1 MAALLRRS
9 HASRRYEYYDW
20 IVVLDFE
27 SRRKSE
33 DQHETLLRELRN
45 FVCQKVLSVTTGA
58 CFWYPNWYPK
68 TQKEERT
75 YILSNVSP

>member
-33 DQHETLLRELRN
+33 DQHETLLRELRKS
-45 FVCQKVLSVTTGA
+45 VYQKVLNVTTGA
-58 CFWYPNWYPK
+58 FFWYPK

-75 YILSNVSP
+75 YILSNLSP